1 VTRFWHPFA
10 DMGLVEERGEL
21 VIERGE
27 GARLWDEQGRSYIDA
42 TAALWY
48 CNVGYGRTEIGEAAA
63 AQIAKIPSYSA
74 YADLATRP
82 AVNLAERLA
91 ALSPLDEPRVFFTSG
106 GAESIESAAKL
117 ARRFFSLTGEPE
129 RQVLIS
135 RQRAYHG
142 VAGFGTS
149 LAGADVFREG
159 IDPPVPH
166 VLHVDWDSADALRAA
181 IDQVG
186 AERVAAFFCE
196 PVIGAGG
203 VLAPP
208 PGYLDEVR
216 AITRDA
222 GCLLVAD
229 EVITS
234 FGRCGHW
241 FASERFGLD
250 PDLITFAKGS
260 TSGYLPLG
268 GVIASGRIAEPF
280 WKPGG
285 GVIFRHGYTYS
296 GHAAVAAASHANLDI
311 LDRDGLIARG
321 GALEGEL
328 TEALAPL
335 ADHPLV
341 TEVRSGTGVMAAI
354 QLADPALAD
363 KASLLSRE
371 HGVITRVLLG
381 GALQV
386 SPPLVITRAELD
398 EMAAAFAAALD
409 ACRESVEVG
418 A

>member
-1 VTRFWHPFA
+1 MTRFWHPFA

-21 VIERGE
+21 VLERGE

-63 AQIAKIPSYSA
+63 AQIAKIPAYSA

-82 AVNLAERLA
+82 AVDLAERLA
-91 ALSPLDEPRVFFTSG
+91 TLSPLDDARVFFTSG
-106 GAESIESAAKL
+106 GAEAIESASKL

-129 RQVLIS
+129 RTILIS

-159 IDPPVPH
+159 IEPPVPH
-166 VLHVDWDSADALRAA
+166 VLHVDWDSADALGEA
-181 IDQVG
+181 IDRAG
-186 AERVAAFFCE
+186 AGRVAAFFCE

-208 PGYLDEVR
+208 EGYLAEVR
-216 AITRDA
+216 RICSEA

-241 FASERFGLD
+241 FASERFGLE

-268 GVIASGRIAEPF
+268 GVIVSGRIAEPF

-311 LDRDGLIARG
+311 LERDGLIDRG
-321 GALEGEL
+321 GELEKEIAD
-328 TEALAPL
+328 ALAPL
-335 ADHPLV
+335 AAHPLV
-341 TEVRSGTGVMAAI
+341 AEIRCGTGAMAAV
-354 QLADPALAD
+354 QLADPSLAER
-363 KASLLSRE
+363 ASLASRE

-398 EMAAAFAAALD
+398 EMAAGFAAALD
-409 ACRESVEVG
+409 SCRVESPTP

>member
-21 VIERGE
+21 VLERGE
-27 GARLWDEQGRSYIDA
+27 GSRLWDEQGRSYLDA

-63 AQIAKIPSYSA
+63 AQIARISAYSA

-82 AVNLAERLA
+82 AVDLAERLA
-91 ALSPLDEPRVFFTSG
+91 ALSPLDDARVFLCSG

-117 ARRFFSLTGEPE
+117 ARRYFSLTGEPE
-129 RQVLIS
+129 RTILIA
-135 RQRAYHG
+135 RERCYHG

-159 IDPPVPH
+159 IDAPVPH
-166 VLHVDWDSADALRAA
+166 VLHVPWDSADALRDTIEQA
-181 IDQVG
+181 G

-196 PVIGAGG
+196 PVVGAGG

-208 PGYLDEVR
+208 PGYLADVR
-216 AITRDA
+216 AICRDA

-280 WKPGG
+280 WRPGG
-285 GVIFRHGYTYS
+285 GVVFRHGYTYS

-311 LDRDGLIARG
+311 LERDGLIERG
-321 GALEGEL
+321 NELETEL
-328 TEALAPL
+328 TEALEPL
-335 ADHPLV
+335 AGHPLV
-341 TEVRSGTGVMAAI
+341 SEVRSGTGVMAAV
-354 QLADPALAD
+354 QLADPTLAD
-363 KASLLSRE
+363 RASLVARE

-381 GALQV
+381 GALQI
-386 SPPLVITRAELD
+386 SPPLVITRDELD
-398 EMAAAFAAALD
+398 EIASGLAAALD
-409 ACRESVEVG
+409 ACPVG
-418 A
+418 SAAPA

>member
-1 VTRFWHPFA
+1 MTRFWHPFA

-21 VIERGE
+21 ILERAE

-63 AQIAKIPSYSA
+63 AQIAKIPAYSA

-82 AVNLAERLA
+82 AVDLAERLA
-91 ALSPLDEPRVFFTSG
+91 ALSPLDEPRVFLASG
-106 GAESIESAAKL
+106 GAESIEAAAKL
-117 ARRFFSLTGEPE
+117 ARRFFSLTGQPE
-129 RQVLIS
+129 RTVLIS
-135 RQRAYHG
+135 RQRSYHG

-159 IDPPVPH
+159 IDAPVPQ
-166 VLHVDWDSADALRAA
+166 VLHVDWDSPDALRAA
-181 IDQVG
+181 IEQVG

-216 AITRDA
+216 AITREA

-268 GVIASGRIAEPF
+268 GVIVSGHVAEPF
-280 WKPGG
+280 WKPRG

-321 GALEGEL
+321 GELEHEIA
-328 TEALAPL
+328 EALAPL
-335 ADHPLV
+335 AGHPLV
-341 TEVRSGTGVMAAI
+341 SEVRSGTGAMAAV
-354 QLADPALAD
+354 QLADPALSE

-371 HGVITRVLLG
+371 HGVMTRVLLG

-398 EMAAAFAAALD
+398 EMAAGFTAALD

>member
-1 VTRFWHPFA
+1 
-10 DMGLVEERGEL
+10 MGLVEERGEL

-48 CNVGYGRTEIGEAAA
+48 CNVGYGRAEIGEAAA
-63 AQIAKIPSYSA
+63 AQIAKIPAYSA

-82 AVNLAERLA
+82 AVDLAERLA

-117 ARRFFSLTGEPE
+117 ARRFFSLTGQPE

-166 VLHVDWDSADALRAA
+166 VLHVDWESPDALRAA
-181 IDQVG
+181 IEQVG

-241 FASERFGLD
+241 FASERFDLD
-250 PDLITFAKGS
+250 PDLIVFAKGS

-280 WKPGG
+280 WQPGG

-311 LDRDGLIARG
+311 LDRDGLITRG
-321 GALEGEL
+321 GVLEGEL

-341 TEVRSGTGVMAAI
+341 AEVRSGTGVMAAV

>member
-21 VIERGE
+21 VLERGE
-27 GARLWDEQGRSYIDA
+27 GARVWDEQGRSYVDA

-48 CNVGYGRTEIGEAAA
+48 CNVGYGRAEIGEAAA
-63 AQIAKIPSYSA
+63 DQMRRISSYSA

-82 AVNLAERLA
+82 AVDLAERLA
-91 ALSPLDEPRVFFTSG
+91 ALCPLDDARVFFTSG

-117 ARRFFSLTGEPE
+117 ARRFFSLTGEPG
-129 RQVLIS
+129 RTILIS
-135 RQRAYHG
+135 RERAYHG

-149 LAGADVFREG
+149 LAGADVFRDGVE
-159 IDPPVPH
+159 PPVPD
-166 VLHVDWDSADALRAA
+166 VLHVPWDSAGALRDA
-181 IDQVG
+181 IEEIG

-196 PVIGAGG
+196 PVVGAGG

-208 PGYLDEVR
+208 PGYLAEVR
-216 AITRDA
+216 AICRDA

-241 FASERFGLD
+241 FASERFALD

-280 WKPGG
+280 WQPGG

-296 GHAAVAAASHANLDI
+296 GHAAVSAASHANLDI
-311 LDRDGLIARG
+311 LERDGLIERG
-321 GALEGEL
+321 GELEREL
-328 TEALAPL
+328 TEALEPL
-335 ADHPLV
+335 VGHPLV
-341 TEVRSGTGVMAAI
+341 SEVRSGTGVMAAV
-354 QLADPALAD
+354 QLADPALAER
-363 KASLLSRE
+363 ASLLARE

-381 GALQV
+381 GSLQV
-386 SPPLVITRAELD
+386 SPALVISRTELD
-398 EMAAAFAAALD
+398 ELAAGFAAALD
-409 ACRESVEVG
+409 ACQTS
-418 A
+418 AAAL

>member
-1 VTRFWHPFA
+1 
-10 DMGLVEERGEL
+10 MGLVEERGEL

-63 AQIAKIPSYSA
+63 AQIAKIPAYSA

-82 AVNLAERLA
+82 AVDLAERLA

-106 GAESIESAAKL
+106 GAESIESASKL
-117 ARRFFSLTGEPE
+117 ARRFFSLTGQPE

-159 IDPPVPH
+159 IDAPVPH
-166 VLHVDWDSADALRAA
+166 VLHVDWESPDALRAA
-181 IDQVG
+181 IEQVG

-216 AITRDA
+216 AITREA

-268 GVIASGRIAEPF
+268 GVIASGRVAEPF

-321 GALEGEL
+321 GELEGEL

-335 ADHPLV
+335 TDHPLV

-398 EMAAAFAAALD
+398 EMASAFAAALD

>member
-21 VIERGE
+21 VLERGE
-27 GARLWDEQGRSYIDA
+27 GSRLWDEQGRSYIDA

-48 CNVGYGRTEIGEAAA
+48 CNVGYGREEIGEAVA

-82 AVNLAERLA
+82 AVDLAERLA

-129 RQVLIS
+129 RTILIS
-135 RQRAYHG
+135 RQRSYHG

-159 IDPPVPH
+159 IDAPVPG
-166 VLHVDWDSADALRAA
+166 VVQVPWDSAEALRDA
-181 IDQVG
+181 ITEVG

-203 VLAPP
+203 VLVPP
-208 PGYLDEVR
+208 PGYLPEVR
-216 AITRDA
+216 AICRDA

-241 FASERFGLD
+241 FASERFELD
-250 PDLITFAKGS
+250 PDLIVFAKGS

-280 WKPGG
+280 WKRGG

-311 LDRDGLIARG
+311 LEREGLNARG
-321 GALEGEL
+321 LELEAEL
-328 TEALAPL
+328 TEALEPL
-335 ADHPLV
+335 AAHPLV
-341 TEVRSGTGVMAAI
+341 AEVRSGTGVLAAV

-363 KASLLSRE
+363 RASLLARE

-386 SPPLVITRAELD
+386 SPPLVITREELD
-398 EMAAAFAAALD
+398 ELATGLAAALD
-409 ACRESVEVG
+409 ACPAASP
-418 A
+418 APA

>member
-1 VTRFWHPFA
+1 MTRFWHPFA

-21 VIERGE
+21 VLERGE

-63 AQIAKIPSYSA
+63 AQIAKIPAYSA

-82 AVNLAERLA
+82 AVDLAERLA
-91 ALSPLDEPRVFFTSG
+91 TLSPLDDARVFFTSG
-106 GAESIESAAKL
+106 GAEAIESASKL

-129 RQVLIS
+129 RTILIS

-159 IDPPVPH
+159 IEPPVPH
-166 VLHVDWDSADALRAA
+166 VLHVDWDSADALGEA
-181 IDQVG
+181 IDRAG
-186 AERVAAFFCE
+186 AGRVAAFFCE

-208 PGYLDEVR
+208 DGYLAEVR
-216 AITRDA
+216 RICSEA

-241 FASERFGLD
+241 FASERFGLE

-268 GVIASGRIAEPF
+268 GVIVSGRIAEPF

-311 LDRDGLIARG
+311 LERDGLIDRG
-321 GALEGEL
+321 GELEKEIAD
-328 TEALAPL
+328 ALAPL
-335 ADHPLV
+335 AAHPLV
-341 TEVRSGTGVMAAI
+341 AEIRCGTGAMAAV
-354 QLADPALAD
+354 QLADPSLAER
-363 KASLLSRE
+363 ASLASRE

-398 EMAAAFAAALD
+398 EMAAGFAAALD
-409 ACRESVEVG
+409 SCRVESPTP